1 MRLLADTKPTKNKI
15 KHALA
20 QLVSSPNQDVAAAP
34 AAADNDDGT
43 GRPKQKLQFMMLDDC
58 RKMACAL
65 R

>member
-1 MRLLADTKPTKNKI
+1 MRW
-15 KHALA
+15 HSSC
-20 QLVSSPNQDVAAAP
+20 SSPNQDVAAAP